1 MCWLIQT
8 ERTVRTLPCTSGNLA
23 CPSAFVFLALP
34 SIEGLDQT
42 GCFKGGR
49 AELRE
54 GPKNS
59 HKLHTLGRCPFI
71 SLLTKC
77 SYFLSDSLKGPII
90 QRKLRITS
98 SFLLPTLHEHYPWE
112 ALHIWYRTLGTRSE
126 TDTAR
131 KSFQSRYQ
139 PARSKGVHPTS
150 VSSPA

>member
-8 ERTVRTLPCTSGNLA
+8 ERTLRTLPCTSGNLA
-23 CPSAFVFLALP
+23 FPSAFVFLALP

-42 GCFKGGR
+42 GCFKGGS

-54 GPKNS
+54 GPKNL

-77 SYFLSDSLKGPII
+77 SYFVSDSLKGPIN

-112 ALHIWYRTLGTRSE
+112 ASHIWYRPWAQAVKQTQPERAFNLGI
-126 TDTAR
+126 DLPGA
-131 KSFQSRYQ
+131 
-139 PARSKGVHPTS
+139 KGVHPTS